1 MTTANEVTA
10 PKKFISFN
18 VDDWASS
25 RDRRTAEFSANTCAD
40 KGGRIKCTLTC
51 YHNGNYVN
59 AAAFSDASGDAFV
72 NAVEQIEKTIGKEW
86 RHAR

>member
-1 MTTANEVTA
+1 MAGEVTA

-18 VDDWASS
+18 VDDWVRS
-25 RDRRTAEFSANTCAD
+25 RDRRCAEFSANTNTGLS
-40 KGGRIKCTLTC
+40 GGRIKCTLTC

-59 AAAFSDASGDAFV
+59 ATAFSDVCGDAFV
-72 NAVEQIEKTIGKEW
+72 HAVEQIEKTIGQEW